1 MTDPFHISN
10 QKFENSMDL
19 VIISD
24 KIRSHYV
31 HIKDFNKFIFNKTKT
46 ENNKYFCKYC
56 LKCFSSEKILV
67 EHKEI
72 CLKINGKQIVKLKS
86 GFIEFKNYTR
96 QIPAPFKVF
105 ADFQCILE
113 SVKNN
118 KKESGSYTEKY
129 KDHIP
134 CSFAYK
140 LVCVDN
146 KFSKP
151 VVPYR
156 GDNAAY
162 NFIKMMLEEFGYCKK
177 VMKKHFKKNLIK
189 TEEEEEEIFN

>member
-1 MTDPFHISN
+1 MN
-10 QKFENSMDL
+10 L
-19 VIISD
+19 LIISD

-31 HIKDFNKFIFNKTKT
+31 HTKDFNKFMFNKTKT
-46 ENNKYFCKYC
+46 ENKKYFCKYC

-67 EHKEI
+67 KHKEI
-72 CLKINGKQIVKLKS
+72 YLKINGKQTVKLKI
-86 GFIEFKNYTR
+86 GFIELKNYTR
-96 QIPAPFKVF
+96 QIPALFKLF
-105 ADFQCILE
+105 ADFECILK
-113 SVKNN
+113 SVKSD
-118 KKESGSYTEKY
+118 KKVSGSYTENY
-129 KDHIP
+129 QDHIP
-134 CSFAYK
+134 CSFTYK

-151 VVPYR
+151 VVLYR

-162 NFIKMMLEEFGYCKK
+162 TFIKMMLEEFGYCKK